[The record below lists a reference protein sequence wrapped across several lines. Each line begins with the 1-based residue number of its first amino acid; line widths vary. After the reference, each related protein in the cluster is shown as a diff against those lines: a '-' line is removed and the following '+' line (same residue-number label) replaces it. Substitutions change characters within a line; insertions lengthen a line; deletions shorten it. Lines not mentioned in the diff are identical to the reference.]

1 MQPQCPNFI
10 WAQSKP
16 NEPSYWV
23 TNAFF
28 FYYFR
33 NQNLAFSVRLL
44 DVVLSVRSLESEQ
57 VQKKRTQQVLALCI
71 FYSSLLFSRFL
82 NKNVTFTVMFSIDLV
97 PENHSNLNSLFK
109 GFMGFQELC
118 QCSEY
123 ASGFI
128 FIFSFVFL
136 HFHLE
141 KKGFCCTMGQVM
153 KNPCPEM
160 CQICMFRLFFRVL
173 GVTTTLFD

>member
-57 VQKKRTQQVLALCI
+57 VQNKRTQQVLPLCI
-71 FYSSLLFSRFL
+71 FYSSLIFSKFL
-82 NKNVTFTVMFSIDLV
+82 NKNVTFTAMFSIDLV
-97 PENHSNLNSLFK
+97 PENHSNLNTLFK

-128 FIFSFVFL
+128 FIFSFVFSGT
-136 HFHLE
+136 
-141 KKGFCCTMGQVM
+141 KQRVK
-153 KNPCPEM
+153 
-160 CQICMFRLFFRVL
+160 FRKERFLL
-173 GVTTTLFD
+173 YYGSGYEEPMS